1 MGLKAPCNP
10 WHFLSNSSFYVKIH
24 TKRNQIKGVIRLI
37 DLTLVSEISFS
48 FLRLLLR
55 FRVLEVKIWLDP
67 AFLYMN
73 FPVPV
78 FLKRLAAARLV
89 FIFGIIIYPL
99 FCGKTAD
106 GTKAILIYS
115 EFTSDN

>member
-1 MGLKAPCNP
+1 M
-10 WHFLSNSSFYVKIH
+10 
-24 TKRNQIKGVIRLI
+24 
-37 DLTLVSEISFS
+37 S
-48 FLRLLLR
+48 FLMTLLR
-55 FRVLEVKIWLDP
+55 FRVLEVKIWFDP

-99 FCGKTAD
+99 FC
-106 GTKAILIYS
+106 
-115 EFTSDN
+115 

>member
-10 WHFLSNSSFYVKIH
+10 WHFLSNSFYIKIY

-37 DLTLVSEISFS
+37 DLTLVSEISVS
-48 FLRLLLR
+48 FLMPLLR
-55 FRVLEVKIWLDP
+55 FRVLEVKMWLDP

-73 FPVPV
+73 FPDPV

-99 FCGKTAD
+99 FC
-106 GTKAILIYS
+106 
-115 EFTSDN
+115 